1 MDEFVH
7 LKAWRKHRQLT
18 LEQVA
23 EQIGSTHASLSRL
36 ENGRTEW
43 KRSNLQA
50 LAAVYGAGDPLDLL
64 RPPPSGERQDAVPL
78 VGKVGAGGD
87 ITRIDTIVDY
97 VDLPP
102 GADGPLEALEVA
114 GESMLPE
121 IQTGDLLFY
130 DPTAPGNPR
139 DLLYR
144 LVVLETEDGRL
155 FVKTLRP
162 GAEPDTFDLI
172 SYAEGKR
179 ENVRVKS
186 AAKVLFQDR
195 RGRR

>member
-1 MDEFVH
+1 MTRTWIADR
-7 LKAWRKHRQLT
+7 LQD
-18 LEQVA
+18 
-23 EQIGSTHASLSRL
+23 IGSSQADLGRALSLPSSRVS
-36 ENGRTEW
+36 EIIGGRREI
-43 KRSNLQA
+43 KLSEIAPLAQA
-50 LAAVYGAGDPLDLL
+50 LKMTIQEAMGRLGAGAH
-64 RPPPSGERQDAVPL
+64 DAPTVPL
-78 VGKVGAGGD
+78 VGRVGAGGD

-130 DPTAPGNPR
+130 DPTAPTDPR

-155 FVKTLRP
+155 FVKTLRL